1 MKIYGVC
8 NASPDSLNTDS
19 IVLDAPSA
27 VMRAKALLADGADMI
42 DLGGQGSTHI
52 ATEVDEETEW
62 SRLADLIPAIRELSC
77 DLSVDTWRPSV
88 MRRALEAGATVMN
101 AADGLQA
108 PGMLEVAAD
117 YACPIVLPFLNG
129 PDPLRLEHVHG
140 DAVDVMVEWF
150 DQMLR
155 TCARY
160 GVRDRVILDP
170 GTGFAPL
177 GWEWSSR
184 YHFQKHVYSNLD
196 RLRSF
201 GLPIYIALPWRETDQ
216 HEELLRIVLRSN
228 VDYGRAH
235 YPAHIRDVE
244 REVKATSPQ

>member
-1 MKIYGVC
+1 VKIYGVC

-19 IVLDAPSA
+19 IVSNPASA
-27 VMRAKALLADGADMI
+27 VARARLLLGDGADMI
-42 DLGGQGSTHI
+42 DLGGQGSTHV

-62 SRLADLIPAIRELSC
+62 ARLESIIPAIRQLGVE
-77 DLSVDTWRPSV
+77 LSVDTWRPSV
-88 MRRALEAGATVMN
+88 MRRALESGATVMN

-108 PGMLEVAAD
+108 DGMLEVAAD
-117 YACPIVLPFLNG
+117 YSCPIVLPFMNG

-140 DAVDVMVEWF
+140 DAIEVMVEWF
-150 DQMLR
+150 DRMLR
-155 TCARY
+155 VCDRY
-160 GVRDRVILDP
+160 GVRQRVILDP

-201 GLPIYIALPWRETDQ
+201 GLPIYIALPWRETEQ

-228 VDYGRAH
+228 VKYRVARTCERA
-235 YPAHIRDVE
+235 
-244 REVKATSPQ
+244 S